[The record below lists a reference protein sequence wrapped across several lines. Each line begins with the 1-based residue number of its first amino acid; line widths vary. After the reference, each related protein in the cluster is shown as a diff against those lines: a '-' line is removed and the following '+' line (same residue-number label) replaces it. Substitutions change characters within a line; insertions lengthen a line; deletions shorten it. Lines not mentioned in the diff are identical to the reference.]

1 MANIM
6 DAWSGLALPC
16 HAQSAGCRSDL
27 ASEWKMQE
35 DTDEE
40 SFKRSHTDL
49 EKGERE
55 IRQRRKKRVPERLFF
70 EVMSSRL
77 EADRF
82 SSS

>member
-1 MANIM
+1 
-6 DAWSGLALPC
+6 
-16 HAQSAGCRSDL
+16 
-27 ASEWKMQE
+27 MQE

-55 IRQRRKKRVPERLFF
+55 IRQRRKKSVPERLFF
-70 EVMSSRL
+70 EVMSGRL